1 MGVLRVEPI
10 SPKVLLVKSNE
21 PPMAVSPL
29 PPNPGWLKFGVLV
42 KLKNCARNWRRVLS
56 LVLKSLNTEKSKL

>member
-1 MGVLRVEPI
+1 M
-10 SPKVLLVKSNE
+10 KSNE
-21 PPMAVSPL
+21 PPMAVTPL